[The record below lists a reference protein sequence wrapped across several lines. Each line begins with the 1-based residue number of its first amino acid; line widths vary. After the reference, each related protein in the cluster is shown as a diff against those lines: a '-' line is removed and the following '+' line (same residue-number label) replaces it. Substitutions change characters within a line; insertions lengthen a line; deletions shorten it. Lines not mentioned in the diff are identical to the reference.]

1 MPFDA
6 LVAPARPITISDALD
21 AHRLTAV
28 PREYLAEH
36 KQAQQRKFGPS
47 FWFRHQAAVSV
58 ALVVASPVIGAAVG
72 ASQGF
77 SADSSALTVA
87 SSFVW
92 MCLIA
97 LVTGTG
103 FIKLRA
109 GAHWEERRVTAAR
122 LSELAVPEAIA
133 APARQLLMDVPG
145 SRLMLGELK
154 LDKAVLD
161 PYLLIETRDE
171 HICLG
176 IWEGD
181 KVFACVAPEA
191 DAERFDLA
199 AD

>member
-6 LVAPARPITISDALD
+6 LVAPPRPTTISDALD

-28 PREYLAEH
+28 PREYLAKH

-47 FWFRHQAAVSV
+47 FWYRHQASVSV
-58 ALVVASPVIGAAVG
+58 ALVVASPAIGAAVG

-77 SADSSALTVA
+77 STDSSALTVA

-97 LVTGTG
+97 LITGTG
-103 FIKLRA
+103 LIKLRA
-109 GAHWEERRVTAAR
+109 GAHWEERRVTADR

-133 APARQLLMDVPG
+133 APARQLLLEVPG

-171 HICLG
+171 RICLG

-181 KVFACVAPEA
+181 QVFACIAPEA

>member
-6 LVAPARPITISDALD
+6 LVAAPRPSTISDALD
-21 AHRLTAV
+21 AHQLNAV
-28 PREYLAEH
+28 PWEYLAEH

-47 FWFRHQAAVSV
+47 FWYRHQASISV
-58 ALVVASPVIGAAVG
+58 ALVVASPAIGAAVG

-87 SSFVW
+87 GSFVW

-97 LVTGTG
+97 LITGTG
-103 FIKLRA
+103 LIKLRA
-109 GAHWEERRVTAAR
+109 GAHWEERRVTADLLR
-122 LSELAVPEAIA
+122 ELAVPDSIA
-133 APARQLLMDVPG
+133 APARQLARELPG
-145 SRLMLGELK
+145 SRLILGELK

-171 HICLG
+171 RVCLG
-176 IWEGD
+176 IWDGEQ
-181 KVFACVAPEA
+181 VFACVAPEA